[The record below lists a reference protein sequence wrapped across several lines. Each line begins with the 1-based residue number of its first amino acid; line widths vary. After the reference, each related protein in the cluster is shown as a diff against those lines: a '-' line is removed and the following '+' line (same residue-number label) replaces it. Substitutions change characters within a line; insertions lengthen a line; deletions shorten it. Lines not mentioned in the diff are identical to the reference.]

1 MHDGVPGKIHGQH
14 VAGIIAG
21 VMASATATLFSFG
34 VVVGTTWV
42 VGGAVVAITV
52 DTEVFTIVIG
62 TIIILALQPS
72 SAKTMSA
79 TLKDKQILFF
89 IFINPRFDP
98 YITGPDCGK
107 VPPQIRPYDLFRPI
121 LAQLESAL
129 SFRLYLSR
137 PEGGS

>member
-1 MHDGVPGKIHGQH
+1 
-14 VAGIIAG
+14 
-21 VMASATATLFSFG
+21 MASATATLFSFG

-89 IFINPRFDP
+89 IFINLRFDP
-98 YITGPDCGK
+98 YY
-107 VPPQIRPYDLFRPI
+107 RPGLRK
-121 LAQLESAL
+121 SAPADTPL
-129 SFRLYLSR
+129 
-137 PEGGS
+137 